1 MTTVAEPRLLTTEPV
16 ETYVP
21 KLEPKQV
28 IDLARQAGLTG
39 RGGAGFPVGRK
50 LAAVAATGR
59 PAMVI
64 ANGAEG
70 EPDSEKDRFLLTHQ
84 PHLVLDGL
92 QLVARACH
100 ASALFLYAP
109 PAALDS
115 VRRALWDRRREAVSV
130 RLTPAP
136 DTFVA
141 GEASAA
147 AAAVVGAGSMPT
159 DKMVRLAKREMP
171 TLVQNV
177 ETLAHLALVARH
189 GAEWFRTRGTEDEP
203 GTFLATIGGAV
214 VNPGVAEAGY
224 GVPLGELLEEAG
236 GPSEPLSA
244 VLVGGYH
251 GGWVPADPDLP
262 VSRAGL
268 ESYGASPGA
277 GVVTALAAS
286 SCGLRETARIATYL
300 AGQVSGQCGPCL
312 NGLPRLATAMSD
324 LAHHRIWL
332 GMTAEVERLRGL
344 VTGRG
349 ACHHPDATARLI
361 GSAMRMFH
369 EDVTAHLKG
378 QCLAVTR

>member
-1 MTTVAEPRLLTTEPV
+1 MTTVAEPRLLGEPV
-16 ETYVP
+16 EAYVP
-21 KLEPKQV
+21 KLDPKQV

-70 EPDSEKDRFLLTHQ
+70 EPGSEKDRYLLTHQ

-109 PAALDS
+109 PAALEP

-130 RLTPAP
+130 RLAPAP
-136 DTFVA
+136 STFVA

-147 AAAVVGAGSMPT
+147 AAAVVGGGAIPA

-189 GAEWFRTRGTEDEP
+189 GAEWFRTRGTQDEP
-203 GTFLATIGGAV
+203 GTFLATVGGAV
-214 VNPGVAEAGY
+214 VNPQVVEAGY
-224 GVPLGELLEEAG
+224 GVPLGELLAAAG
-236 GPSEPLSA
+236 GPSGPLSA

-251 GGWVPADPDLP
+251 GGWVPADPELP

-268 ESYGASPGA
+268 DSYGATPGA
-277 GVVTALAAS
+277 GVVTALPAS
-286 SCGLRETARIATYL
+286 SCGLRETARIVEYL

-312 NGLPRLATAMSD
+312 NGLPRMASALSD

-332 GMTAEVERLRGL
+332 GMTSEVDRLRGL

-378 QCLAVTR
+378 ECVAR